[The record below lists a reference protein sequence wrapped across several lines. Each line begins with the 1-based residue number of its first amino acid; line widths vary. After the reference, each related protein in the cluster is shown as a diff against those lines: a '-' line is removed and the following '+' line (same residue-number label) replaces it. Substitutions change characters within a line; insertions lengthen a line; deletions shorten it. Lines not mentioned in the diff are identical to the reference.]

1 MRNDHGPFRGFKGE
15 NDPQITVT
23 NAVEALP
30 LARHGFD
37 AGHFQRVTAHGFQLR
52 PQLDL
57 QLSVQAVRSNAPSD
71 GAGRFG
77 TSERGERNKGLGV
90 ALGKIATRGS
100 QICLGFGIQIPAQG
114 FGDLLKG
121 FPGQDYF
128 DGRSLCVD
136 HYLSGEDSTAHI
148 AKVGGLS
155 EGFNAD
161 LLHPGASPRADSSAF
176 G

>member
-1 MRNDHGPFRGFKGE
+1 MALTPGIFNGPRLPTSPSAGF
-15 NDPQITVT
+15 
-23 NAVEALP
+23 AAW
-30 LARHGFD
+30 
-37 AGHFQRVTAHGFQLR
+37 R
-52 PQLDL
+52 PG
-57 QLSVQAVRSNAPSD
+57 VRSNAPPG

-100 QICLGFGIQIPAQG
+100 QVCLGFGVQIPAQG

-136 HYLSGEDSTAHI
+136 HYLSGDDSTASI
-148 AKVGGLS
+148 SKVGGLS